1 MKITDLITAYEAEI
15 AKAKA
20 EAKKIL
26 DDAKFEQ
33 RSNLTIIESKRADE
47 LMTTAERTQVKLAE
61 AKAIAAEEAEWNS
74 RKHERY
80 DARTGERLPDDSSHA
95 GSGPVQ
101 RMHVTSEAHTYAREI
116 DPTGNKF
123 LTDVGKSYLGNP
135 ESQARLARHMQE
147 MRVDNGMEYRGA
159 GDANTSDFPGLLVPP
174 YLVDRMLGVPSNGR
188 VLADHMTHVDLS
200 PEGMEIELP
209 VGNTATLAAIQ
220 SPELTAVTGSQYDTV
235 MKTIPVRTAEAW
247 QLVSRQAIERGRVVE
262 SVLLADLRD
271 QMDALI
277 DNTCLNTATVGLS
290 AVAFRTE
297 FDDAGPTAAKLYP
310 YLLKGLSKTASI
322 ARNKMGEVFGIA
334 HPRRLYWL
342 QSEMTSTWPL
352 IAQPGVPAMASGVA
366 NDGVNY
372 QNSVKLPNGTYIYG
386 DYNCVTAALDG
397 ADVGGTEDVI
407 YVVSKNQAL
416 LFEAPGRQV
425 MIRAEAPAANQLGVM
440 FVLYEYFGFYFQQL
454 ANVHGRIDGTG
465 TVAPSGF

>member
-1 MKITDLITAYEAEI
+1 
-15 AKAKA
+15 
-20 EAKKIL
+20 
-26 DDAKFEQ
+26 
-33 RSNLTIIESKRADE
+33 
-47 LMTTAERTQVKLAE
+47 MTTVERTQVKLAA
-61 AKAIAAEEAEWNS
+61 AKAAKAEDDEWDAH
-74 RKHERY
+74 KDERTP
-80 DARTGERLPDDSSHA
+80 TGTKRSD
-95 GSGPVQ
+95 GSFTMSVGNEP
-101 RMHVTSEAHTYAREI
+101 HTYARET

-123 LTDVGKSYLGNP
+123 LTDVGKSFFGNP

-147 MRVDNGMEYRGA
+147 MRVDRIAGMQERGA

-188 VLADHMTHVDLS
+188 VLADHMTHVDL
-200 PEGMEIELP
+200 PAEGMEIELP

-235 MKTIPVRTAEAW
+235 MKSIPVRTAEAW

-262 SVLLADLRD
+262 QVLMADLRD

-277 DNTCLNTATVGLS
+277 DNTVLNTATVGLS

-310 YLLKGLSKTASI
+310 YLLKGLSKTASV
-322 ARNKMGEVFGIA
+322 AKNKMGEVFGLA

-386 DYNCVTAALDG
+386 DYNVVTAALDG
-397 ADVGGTEDVI
+397 SDTGGTEDVI

-425 MIRAEAPAANQLGVM
+425 MIRAEAPAGVHSR
-440 FVLYEYFGFYFQQL
+440 GRAL
-454 ANVHGRIDGTG
+454 ASADGG
-465 TVAPSGF
+465 EWR